1 MKVYS
6 LHQNVI
12 YCNFIIQQR
21 LHHYNQQR
29 LHHKITGQGL
39 IPTMSLRAGEL
50 GVMPTPV
57 EPTDEVRTVRDGIS
71 LSTSSSNE
79 VTVAATFF

>member
-1 MKVYS
+1 
-6 LHQNVI
+6 
-12 YCNFIIQQR
+12 
-21 LHHYNQQR
+21 
-29 LHHKITGQGL
+29 
-39 IPTMSLRAGEL
+39 MSLRAGEL